1 MHKKIKFIHMKI
13 HKAVA
18 TTAAPFGPDM
28 HQSVCRL
35 RLRPRPHWGSLQ
47 RSPRPPSWISGGAT
61 SKTREDREMGG
72 RERGREREGKGR
84 GKREGG
90 K

>member
-1 MHKKIKFIHMKI
+1 MKI

-35 RLRPRPHWGSLQ
+35 RLWRDGTGDRRGGEE
-47 RSPRPPSWISGGAT
+47 PPQAKAWPPALFSWRRLWCNAPSYGGAM
-61 SKTREDREMGG
+61 SSCLPLIVRP
-72 RERGREREGKGR
+72 
-84 GKREGG
+84 
-90 K
+90 